1 MAFSMFFLASLRSSA
16 GDANSLAPEDEDIP
30 LERREGFIDI
40 LSA

>member
-16 GDANSLAPEDEDIP
+16 GDARSFAPEAEDDP
-30 LERREGFIDI
+30 LLRREGLIAI